1 MWERR
6 TFCAVCKSKP
16 QKLPFNLL
24 QNESS
29 SDEKYCFT
37 INSPLARTIFT
48 LNNALPV
55 EFLIDIRC
63 SVNIPVYLLTKIHF
77 KSQKAKCHWTLE
89 RSFVKIYPYGYKTSL
104 PMLGKCVV
112 EIYSNCTDKRTFA
125 TFHVIDAAASCI
137 LGKSTLELL
146 FVLTV
151 LQPTRYDQ
159 ISVLTNSDLKLD
171 STVFYMSI
179 KILLKARVL

>member
-1 MWERR
+1 MLVFAVVIQPILQISAILEQNIKSKKENLSKMWERR

-55 EFLIDIRC
+55 EFLIDIGS
-63 SVNIPVYLLTKIHF
+63 SVNIINQDTF
-77 KSQKAKCHWTLE
+77 QKLE
-89 RSFVKIYPYGYKTSL
+89 S
-104 PMLGKCVV
+104 
-112 EIYSNCTDKRTFA
+112 
-125 TFHVIDAAASCI
+125 
-137 LGKSTLELL
+137 
-146 FVLTV
+146 
-151 LQPTRYDQ
+151 
-159 ISVLTNSDLKLD
+159 
-171 STVFYMSI
+171 
-179 KILLKARVL
+179 